1 MTKNSVFV
9 IRNHENRYLTKKHK
23 WRSGNDKNILYRTS
37 EKDIA
42 LNELIEVNAK
52 DIMARLQLIVCE
64 LDERDQPLV
73 EVLTDDPPEEL
84 EEDLAEHQAAEAFK
98 QMAGH
103 SDGKPALELVRN
115 NPAT

>member
-23 WRSGNDKNILYRTS
+23 WRSGNDKNILYRAS

-52 DIMARLQLIVCE
+52 DIMARLQLVICE
-64 LDERDQPLV
+64 LDDHDQPLV
-73 EVLTDDPPEEL
+73 EVLTDDPPELL
-84 EEDLAEHQAAEAFK
+84 EEDLAEQQAAEAFK
-98 QMAGH
+98 QMAGK
-103 SDGKPALELVRN
+103 SDGKPALELVRSN
-115 NPAT
+115 SST